1 MRGIIWGRF
10 RLLLRRPGAFIT
22 TTIICIAFAYLLGK
36 SSYTKVEVPVYS
48 SLPAEEVSIIMEDLN
63 KGDSF
68 EFVVEDE
75 DVVKNKVAAGSAEA
89 GIELDEDSF
98 TLYQAGNTENIH
110 LINQYVERYYFKK
123 LQEQAVIDLADDSIK
138 AAEKLNEVKT
148 NQLFQLSVASFS
160 DETEWVYNPRLQ
172 SLFGFALFFSIYT
185 VAFNVVEILREKQ
198 MGIWDRLILST
209 TTKVEMYIGN
219 LLYSFFI
226 GYIQIALVFIVFKY
240 GAGVDFYGS
249 FGKTLIL
256 IIPYLFSIVALSI
269 FLTGIVKTIGQFNA
283 IVPLISV
290 SFAMLGGAYW
300 PIEIISSET
309 LLTLSK
315 AIPITYGMEL
325 LKGATISGLSYSEL
339 LYPIAILILMGVVM
353 MGIGI
358 RLMERRHV

>member
-1 MRGIIWGRF
+1 MRGIIWGKF
-10 RLLLRRPGAFIT
+10 RLLLRKPGGFIA

-36 SSYTKVEVPVYS
+36 SSFTKVEVPVYS
-48 SLPAEEVSIIMEDLN
+48 SLPVEEVNVIVGDLN

-68 EFVVEDE
+68 KFVISDE
-75 DVVKNKVAAGSAEA
+75 KGVKNKVAAGGAEA
-89 GIELDEDSF
+89 GISLDAESF
-98 TLYQAGNTENIH
+98 TIYQVGNTENFH
-110 LINQYVERYYFKK
+110 LINQYVERYYLKR
-123 LQEQAVIDLADDSIK
+123 LQEKAIIDLAVDSNKAIEKIK
-138 AAEKLNEVKT
+138 ELKENH
-148 NQLFQLSVASFS
+148 LFQLSVASFS
-160 DETEWVYNPRLQ
+160 DEDQWVYDPGLQ

-198 MGIWDRLILST
+198 LGIWDRLILSST
-209 TTKVEMYIGN
+209 SKIEMYVGN

-226 GYIQIALVFIVFKY
+226 GYIQIALIFIIFKY

-283 IVPLISV
+283 LVPLISV

-300 PIEIISSET
+300 PIEIITSDT
-309 LLTLSK
+309 LLTISK
-315 AIPITYGMEL
+315 AIPITYGMVL

-339 LYPIAILILMGVVM
+339 LFPISILILMSVVL

>member
-1 MRGIIWGRF
+1 MRGIVWANF
-10 RLLLRRPGAFIT
+10 RLLLRKPGAFIA

-36 SSYTKVEVPVYS
+36 SSFTKVEVPVYS
-48 SLPAEEVSIIMEDLN
+48 SLPEEEVNSIIDDLN
-63 KGDSF
+63 KGDAF
-68 EFVVEDE
+68 EFIVEDE
-75 DVVKNKVAAGSAEA
+75 KEVKNKVAAGSAEA
-89 GIELDEDSF
+89 GVLLEGSSF
-98 TLYQAGNTENIH
+98 TLFQVGNTENFH
-110 LINQYVERYYFKK
+110 LINQHMERYYLKRLK
-123 LQEQAVIDLADDSIK
+123 EKAVIDLAADSNK
-138 AAEKLNEVKT
+138 ALEKITEVNG

-160 DETEWVYNPRLQ
+160 DENQWVYDPGLQ

-198 MGIWDRLILST
+198 LGIWDRLILSST
-209 TTKVEMYIGN
+209 SKIEMYVGN
-219 LLYSFFI
+219 LLYCFLI
-226 GYIQIALVFIVFKY
+226 GYIQIALIFVVFKY

-283 IVPLISV
+283 LVPLISV

-300 PIEIISSET
+300 PIEIITSDT
-309 LLTLSK
+309 LLTISK

-339 LYPIAILILMGVVM
+339 LYPISILILMGVVM

>member
-1 MRGIIWGRF
+1 MRGIIWGKF
-10 RLLLRRPGAFIT
+10 RLLLRKPGAFIA

-36 SSYTKVEVPVYS
+36 SSFTKVEVPVYS
-48 SLPAEEVSIIMEDLN
+48 SLPEEEVNEIVEELN

-68 EFVVEDE
+68 SFVAGDE
-75 DVVKNKVAAGSAEA
+75 KEVKNKVASGNAEA
-89 GIELDEDSF
+89 GISLDADFF
-98 TLYQAGNTENIH
+98 TIYQVGNTENFH
-110 LINQYVERYYFKK
+110 LINQYVERYYLKR
-123 LQEQAVIDLADDSIK
+123 LQEKAVIDLAVDSNK
-138 AAEKLNEVKT
+138 AIEKINEVKE
-148 NQLFQLSVASFS
+148 NHLFELSVASFS
-160 DETEWVYNPRLQ
+160 DDNQWVYDPGLQ

-198 MGIWDRLILST
+198 LGIWDRLILSS
-209 TTKVEMYIGN
+209 TTKLEMYVGN
-219 LLYSFFI
+219 LLYCFFI
-226 GYIQIALVFIVFKY
+226 GYLQISLIFVVFKF

-283 IVPLISV
+283 LVPLISV

-300 PIEIISSET
+300 PIEIITSET
-309 LLTLSK
+309 LLTISK

-339 LYPIAILILMGVVM
+339 LYPVSILILMGVVM